1 MFSIGLSMNQVKGFV
16 FSLIIVIITFLV
28 SAIAAGLLADL
39 VGVWKKPVI
48 GSMAAFCVVISGY
61 VTAPSHKQIAAAVWL
76 IIGAIAAWVLS
87 STSPYP
93 EDKPTLIPLYATYI
107 SGFIA
112 LLICTV
118 WHKKH
123 NKK

>member
-1 MFSIGLSMNQVKGFV
+1 MNQVSGFILS
-16 FSLIIVIITFLV
+16 FAIVIITFVV
-28 SAIAAGLLADL
+28 SAISAGLLADL

-48 GSMAAFCVVISGY
+48 GSVAAFCVVVSAY
-61 VTAPSHKQIAAAVWL
+61 VTAPSHKQKSSAAWL
-76 IIGAIAAWVLS
+76 IIGAIAAWFLS

-93 EDKPTLIPLYATYI
+93 EDQPTLMPLYATYI

-112 LLICTV
+112 LLICMV

-123 NKK
+123 NKDLNRDS

>member
-1 MFSIGLSMNQVKGFV
+1 MNQVRGFV
-16 FSLIIVIITFLV
+16 LSFVIVIIIFVV
-28 SAIAAGLLADL
+28 SAIAAGLLADFF
-39 VGVWKKPVI
+39 GVWKKPVI
-48 GSMAAFCVVISGY
+48 GSVAAFCVVITAY
-61 VTAPSHKQIAAAVWL
+61 VTAPSHKQKSSAVWL

-93 EDKPTLIPLYATYI
+93 EDQPTLIPLYATYI

-112 LLICTV
+112 LLICIV

-123 NKK
+123 NKNLKQDC